1 MATHDVASAV
11 VSFAEAVKLMPLNAE
26 AHYRFGS
33 ANLTVGNGRIAAEEL
48 QKAIHLDPEHWQAHL
63 KLAELKATSADPVVL
78 AEAEHEIIAALE
90 RFPSDAD
97 ALGILGIVEWK
108 LGRPAEAKRALE
120 RSLQLTPGQPNEVV
134 TLARMELSSGDVAAA
149 EKLLRQTVETSATPV
164 PLLIALA
171 EFYTVTGQD
180 AAAEKALCEVLAHEP
195 HKTAA
200 LLELAALY
208 MRGNRLKDADRI
220 YSTIAA
226 LPDERYRSAHAIFL
240 LENGN
245 PAAAIAEFQ
254 TLLKREPDD
263 RRTRGLLVNAYM
275 STGRFSDAQ
284 SLLHSAIAA
293 SDQDAEALFQK
304 ALVEYA
310 DRHLNDAQSSVM
322 RVLRLRPD
330 LAEAHYLLAEIY
342 RQRGAVLNE
351 QNELRQALELNP
363 ALLPARLEL
372 AAFLL
377 ATNAAQ
383 VALDLLAQAP
393 GKPTA
398 PILTQE
404 NWARLALDWT
414 NPVEPAKAPP
424 SELALQQ
431 ALSHVKTGDLKGAA
445 RSLGVSER
453 LGPTDPRRLILMARI
468 QAMTGGLNL
477 VISEVQR
484 QTLLR
489 ADDYQVWRLLGELC
503 LAANRLPASRAA
515 FQRALELNQDSAR
528 IRAALARE
536 QLRAG
541 DFKSAAALLSRL
553 IANNPYEDSLLFLL
567 GVARQSMG
575 DYAGAVE
582 SYRQQLDVNPEH
594 VPALVNL
601 SYVLAQH
608 RGQLDEALQYAQKS
622 KELAWESPEVDDN
635 LGWVLYRRGLNSL
648 AMRHLQDARDHG
660 ATHAAAHLAAVRTNS
675 PGRDLRDTPVA
686 SWSALGVIDNLV
698 VRKDL
703 YRTATGCES
712 VYQLIPLITEPDST
726 RFARQ
731 ALLALVLCDAVQG
744 GTDRA
749 LAKAFHSV
757 AAVPLSEQTKSQW
770 KDPASGLLSFLVISG
785 NPATALAS
793 WDSTFSTWNTDHYS
807 IRPDEDEW
815 GEGIYQFSLR
825 SPLDPPDPA
834 GWSVYDSV
842 WPKNITD
849 QLTTSN

>member
-1 MATHDVASAV
+1 MATHDVSSAI
-11 VSFAEAVKLMPLNAE
+11 VSFGAAVKLMPLNAE
-26 AHYRFGS
+26 AHYRIGS

-48 QKAIHLDPEHWQAHL
+48 QKAVQLDPEHWQAHL
-63 KLAELKATSADPVVL
+63 KLAEMKATSSDSVVL

-90 RFPSDAD
+90 RFPRDAD

-120 RSLQLTPGQPNEVV
+120 RSLQLTPGQPNEVL
-134 TLARMELSSGDVAAA
+134 TLARMELGSGDVAAA
-149 EKLLRQTVETSATPV
+149 EKLLRQTAETSATPV

-171 EFYTVTGQD
+171 EFYTVSGQD
-180 AAAEKALCEVLAHEP
+180 AAAEKTLCEVLVHEP

-200 LLELAALY
+200 LLDLAALY

-220 YSTIAA
+220 YSTISA
-226 LPDERYRSAHAIFL
+226 LPDKRYRSAHGIFL
-240 LENGN
+240 LETGN
-245 PAAAIAEFQ
+245 LAAAIAELQ
-254 TLLKREPDD
+254 TLLKRQPDD
-263 RRTRGLLVNAYM
+263 HPTRGLLVNAYM
-275 STGRFSDAQ
+275 ISGRFSEAR
-284 SLLHSAIAA
+284 SLLNSAITA
-293 SDQDAEALFQK
+293 SDKDAEALFQK
-304 ALVEYA
+304 ALVDYA
-310 DRHLNDAQSSVM
+310 DRHLNEAQSSVM

-330 LAEAHYLLAEIY
+330 LAEAHYLLAEVH
-342 RQRGAVLNE
+342 RQRGAILNE

-363 ALLPARLEL
+363 SLLPARMEL
-372 AAFLL
+372 AGFLL
-377 ATNAAQ
+377 TSNAPQ
-383 VALDLLAQAP
+383 VAFDLLAQAP
-393 GKPTA
+393 GKRTA
-398 PILTQE
+398 ASLTQQ
-404 NWARLALDWT
+404 NWARMALDWS
-414 NPVEPAKAPP
+414 NPVEPGQVPA

-431 ALSHVKTGDLKGAA
+431 ALSHLKTGDLTSAA
-445 RSLGVSER
+445 RSLGMSER
-453 LGPTDPRRLILMARI
+453 LGGTDPRRLLLMARI

-477 VISEVQR
+477 VIAEVQGR
-484 QTLLR
+484 TLSR
-489 ADDYQVWRLLGELC
+489 PDDHQVWRFLGELC
-503 LAANRLPASRAA
+503 LAANRLPMARAA
-515 FQRALELNQDSAR
+515 FQRALELNQGSVR

-536 QLRAG
+536 RLRAG
-541 DFKSAAALLSRL
+541 DFASAAALLAPL
-553 IANNPYEDSLLFLL
+553 ITDNPFEDSLLFLL

-575 DYAGAVE
+575 DYSGAVE

-601 SYVLAQH
+601 SYVLAEH
-608 RGQLDEALQYAQKS
+608 RGQLDEALQYAEKA

-635 LGWVLYRRGLNSL
+635 LGWVLYRRGLSSL
-648 AMRHLQDARDHG
+648 AVRHLQDARNHG
-660 ATHAAAHLAAVRTNS
+660 STQALAHLAAVRANS
-675 PGRDLRDTPVA
+675 PGSNLRDTPVE
-686 SWSALGVIDNLV
+686 SWSDLGLIDNLA

-712 VYQLIPLITEPDST
+712 VFQLIPVLTEPDSA

-731 ALLALVLCDAVQG
+731 ALLALMLCDTTQG
-744 GTDRA
+744 GTDSV

-757 AAVPLSEQTKSQW
+757 AAVPLSEQSKSQW

-807 IRPDEDEW
+807 IRPDEEEW
-815 GEGIYQFSLR
+815 GDSIYQFTLR